1 MELDKQWETV
11 SGGKRSRVLCR
22 RSSGNWCRWAMGTS
36 VAGGTVGTGVGGAVG
51 SSGGGPVVLVKEVQ

>member
-1 MELDKQWETV
+1 
-11 SGGKRSRVLCR
+11 
-22 RSSGNWCRWAMGTS
+22 MGTS